1 MHVYV
6 ARKVLHVTV
15 PKVTGKSE
23 AQARSAL
30 CVTGLRPIVT
40 RSPVTGKAGAVV
52 LQSPRPLADAPR
64 GSDVTLEVVA
74 GGPKVAVNSRTGCP
88 H

>member
-1 MHVYV
+1 MAILVDETKRVIVQGITGREGMARTRLMLDYGTRVV
-6 ARKVLHVTV
+6 AGVT
-15 PKVTGKSE
+15 P
-23 AQARSAL
+23 
-30 CVTGLRPIVT
+30 
-40 RSPVTGKAGAVV
+40 GKAGAVV